1 MAYRTF
7 SNTKKQEAPKKQ
19 AASAKNSNV
28 DLKEKRPNI
37 KQMRFVDFY
46 LHGMTSKDA
55 YKAAGYSVNS
65 DMAGYNNAKRLLEN
79 ETVRAY
85 LDDERARIKKEF
97 DLDNN
102 EFIKETKDAF
112 LGNWVEEQVVTVLT
126 GDGRTEARVIKKRI
140 SPKDRLKAAEILE
153 RIFGISDTV
162 KEQNGGNKATPI
174 ADFSKSI
181 KKNATP
187 PGDVETLG
195 TLTDDLDDLVDSEVP
210 E

>member
-1 MAYRTF
+1 VAIN
-7 SNTKKQEAPKKQ
+7 SSSKAKQDALKKQ
-19 AASAKNSNV
+19 AAAGH
-28 DLKEKRPNI
+28 LKDKKPNI

-85 LDDERARIKKEF
+85 LDAERARIKREF

-102 EFIKETKDAF
+102 EFIQQTKDAF

-153 RIFGISDTV
+153 RIFGISEAM
-162 KEQNGGNKATPI
+162 KEQTVSTKASPI
-174 ADFSKSI
+174 AEFSKQV
-181 KKNATP
+181 KKNATQ
-187 PGDVETLG
+187 GNDIDTLG
-195 TLTDDLDDLVDSEVP
+195 TESEDLDKTIDSEVP

>member
-1 MAYRTF
+1 MAGETT
-7 SNTKKQEAPKKQ
+7 SSSTKKQEASKKQ
-19 AASAKNSNV
+19 AAADRPK
-28 DLKEKRPNI
+28 DKKPNI

-65 DMAGYNNAKRLLEN
+65 DFAAYFSANRLLQN
-79 ETVRAY
+79 VTVRAY
-85 LDDERARIKKEF
+85 LDAERARIKREF

-102 EFIKETKDAF
+102 EFIQQTKDAF

-126 GDGRTEARVIKKRI
+126 GDGRTEARVVKKRI

-153 RIFGISDTV
+153 RIFGISEAL
-162 KEQNGGNKATPI
+162 KEQTVATKASPI
-174 ADFSKSI
+174 ADFSKQV
-181 KKNATP
+181 KKNANT
-187 PGDVETLG
+187 DSDIDTLG
-195 TLTDDLDDLVDSEVP
+195 TQSEDLDQTIDSEVP